1 MKERASYAR
10 TRRWS
15 KKVSMLTLVTAS
27 IFSSA
32 CGFSQEEMDSKQREV
47 EKLSAELK
55 AAKGQIASD
64 QARFNDA
71 QTDLDRVRGDLKSA
85 GKDKDQLKRA
95 LAEYEQRTAQLS
107 AIEARFRLLRDKL
120 ARLTSFGLK
129 VEVRNNRMV
138 IQLPGDILFDS
149 GKDELRKQGT
159 EVLQQVADIIRTDQD
174 LNSRNFQVAGHTD
187 NARYMG
193 GPFRDN
199 WGLSLMRARTVL
211 LFLISP
217 SAAGKDGKTTGG
229 GLNAQK
235 WSAVGYGEMDPIAGT
250 VDKQTKDEMTKNR
263 RVELVVQPN
272 VDEMLNLNNIK

>member
-1 MKERASYAR
+1 MKERSSCAR
-10 TRRWS
+10 RRNES
-15 KKVSMLTLVTAS
+15 KKSWLMALVGVS

-32 CGFSQEEMDSKQREV
+32 CGYSQEEMDAKQREL
-47 EKLSAELK
+47 EKLGAELK
-55 AAKGQIASD
+55 AAKGQIATD
-64 QARFNDA
+64 QSRFSDA
-71 QTDLDRVRGDLKSA
+71 QADLDKARGDLATA

-120 ARLTSFGLK
+120 ARLTNFGLK

-149 GKDELRKQGT
+149 GKDELRKQGSD
-159 EVLQQVADIIRTDQD
+159 VLQQVADIIRGDAD
-174 LNSRNFQVAGHTD
+174 LNSRQFQVAGHTD
-187 NARYMG
+187 NARYGG
-193 GPFRDN
+193 GPFKDN

-211 LFLISP
+211 IFLITP
-217 SAAGKDGKTTGG
+217 SGKAPGG
-229 GLNAQK
+229 GLDAKK
-235 WSAVGYGEMDPIAGT
+235 WSAVGYGDTDPIAGT
-250 VDKQTKDEMTKNR
+250 VQAQTKEQMAKNR